1 MICATSEVTWI
12 TAFWMLRLHIHLVNL
27 LLTEYL
33 IIIILFR
40 LWNLH
45 FWSPSVDEG
54 VTDQEL
60 CLGSFTCNEI
70 THIIMQIFFFFFFPA
85 KHNWNII
92 AITVSA
98 NTNTEHRSLSKF
110 LLGSTVYSLSNLPF
124 QRKILPQSTKT
135 DQSNVEW
142 PFASSGLASE
152 RKKMQS
158 YSGQK
163 LASTDC

>member
-70 THIIMQIFFFFFFPA
+70 THIIMQIFFFFFFQQ
-85 KHNWNII
+85 
-92 AITVSA
+92 
-98 NTNTEHRSLSKF
+98 NTIETSLLSLSVQILTQNIEVWVNFCWDPQYILCLIYLFKGKF
-110 LLGSTVYSLSNLPF
+110 CLSLLK
-124 QRKILPQSTKT
+124 QTK
-135 DQSNVEW
+135 V
-142 PFASSGLASE
+142 
-152 RKKMQS
+152 M
-158 YSGQK
+158 
-163 LASTDC
+163 